1 MKRVITL
8 LLAGAF
14 SMAIVGCH
22 AEADVNHPDDT
33 RSGDA
38 TYKKTTKI
46 NTDTGARETKIE
58 THTNP

>member
-14 SMAIVGCH
+14 SLAIVGCH
-22 AEADVNHPDDT
+22 ASADIGDDT
-33 RSGDA
+33 RSGDT
-38 TYKKTTKI
+38 TYKKTTKVD
-46 NTDTGARETKIE
+46 TDTGTRTTKIE